1 MSIVTKSKFLTEEE
15 LQTIKNLQQK
25 TQNLILELGEI
36 ELFKIQ
42 LNQRYDS
49 AKEYLQEISNSEKEF
64 SEKLQEI
71 YGKINF
77 NVETGEISPL
87 S

>member
-1 MSIVTKSKFLTEEE
+1 MSIVTESKFLTEEE

-77 NVETGEISPL
+77 NIETGEISPIV
-87 S
+87 